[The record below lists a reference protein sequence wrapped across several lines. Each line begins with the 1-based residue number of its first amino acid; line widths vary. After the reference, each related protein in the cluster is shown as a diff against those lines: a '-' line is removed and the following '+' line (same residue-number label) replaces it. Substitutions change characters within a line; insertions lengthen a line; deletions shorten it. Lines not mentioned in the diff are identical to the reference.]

1 LNGRVTPLATQ
12 VQELPD
18 NRVRLEV
25 EVPSDDVHHAVE
37 HAASDLAGSL
47 RIPGFRKGKVPM
59 PVLLARV
66 GRERLYSEAVESHI
80 GTWFWN
86 AASRSRIRPVEQPS
100 YDYELPGSDRDA
112 WRFTATVA
120 VQPKVEAPDWTKLEV
135 PYIEPEV
142 PAQALD
148 AELGQLRSSVAELVP
163 VENRAVAEG
172 DTVVID
178 LVTPGG
184 ETQSDYV
191 VELGQGRLLDE
202 LEAGIVG
209 MQAGET
215 KQVEAELMDGST
227 TSIEVTVKE
236 IKEKVLPPLDDDL
249 ARAASEFET
258 LDALRGEIE
267 SRLREQV
274 EAETESAFRAATA
287 DALVE
292 AANVSPDGPLVESRS
307 RELLTGFLRSLDRRG
322 ISAETYLQL
331 TGTSAQELQE
341 RMREEA
347 RRSVARELV
356 LEAAAEKLGLEVD
369 DAEVE
374 TLVREQ
380 AAAEGEEDVEGTLEA
395 LRAAGRFDQLRD
407 DLRLR
412 NALDRVVAEV
422 KRIPAELAA
431 AREKLWTPEQE
442 KTPTDTKLWTPG
454 SKERA

>member
-25 EVPSDDVHHAVE
+25 AVPSADMHHAVE

-66 GRERLYSEAVESHI
+66 GRERLYTEAVESHI

-86 AASRSRIRPVEQPS
+86 AAARSRIHPVEQPS
-100 YDYELPGSDRDA
+100 YDYELPGSDSAD
-112 WRFTATVA
+112 WRFTATVT
-120 VQPKVEAPDWTKLEV
+120 VQPKPEVPDWTALEV
-135 PYIEPEV
+135 PYIDPEV
-142 PAQALD
+142 PAEAVD
-148 AELGQLRSSVAELVP
+148 AELERLRSSVAELVP
-163 VENRAVAEG
+163 VEDRPVLDG
-172 DTVVID
+172 DTVVVD
-178 LVTPGG
+178 LVSPGG
-184 ETQSDYV
+184 ETQRDYV

-215 KQVEAELMDGST
+215 KEVAAELADGT
-227 TSIEVTVKE
+227 TAHVDVMVKE

-258 LDALRGEIE
+258 LAELRAEIE
-267 SRLREQV
+267 SRLREQL
-274 EAETESAFRAATA
+274 EAETEAAFRAATA

-292 AANVSPDGPLVESRS
+292 AANAAPDGPLVESRA
-307 RELLTGFLRSLDRRG
+307 RELLGGLLGSLERRG

-331 TGTSAQELQE
+331 TGTSPQELQE
-341 RMREEA
+341 RTRAEA

-356 LEAAAEKLGLEVD
+356 LEAAADKLGLEVD

-374 TLVREQ
+374 ELVREQ
-380 AAAEGEEDVEGTLEA
+380 AEAEGEDADATLEA
-395 LRAAGRFDQLRD
+395 LRASGRFEQLRD

-412 NALDRVVAEV
+412 NALDRVAADV
-422 KRIPAELAA
+422 KRIPADLAA
-431 AREKLWTPEQE
+431 AREKLWTPEKE
-442 KTPTDTKLWTPG
+442 KTPADTKLWTPG